1 MKISAPREMAPG
13 ERRVALVPETAS
25 RFVKNGHEVL
35 VQAGAGIGASFPDAA
50 YVKAGARIVPDAVAA
65 AGAADVYACVG
76 KPGPDSIV
84 ALRPGSVVIGLLD
97 VRRDPATLRA
107 LAERGVSAFGLEM
120 VPRIARAQ
128 RVDVLSSQA
137 SVAGYKAALIAANAL
152 AKYLP
157 MMVTAAGTTPPAKA
171 LVLGAGV
178 AGLQAIATAR
188 RLGAVVEAFDV
199 RAAVKE
205 QVASLGGKFL
215 ELAPADAEAAGGYAR
230 AQTEEEQSR
239 MREALKPHIA
249 DADVVITTAAVP
261 GRRAPLLV
269 TADAVRA
276 MRPGS
281 VIVDLA
287 AESGG
292 NCELTKPGE
301 TVTVDGV
308 TVHGPLNLPA
318 SMANHA
324 SQLFSRNI
332 AALLELL
339 IDRERNLKIDF
350 KDEVVDTMC
359 VTHEGKIRH
368 SLGESGR

>member
-1 MKISAPREMAPG
+1 MKISAPREIAPG
-13 ERRVALVPETAS
+13 ERRVAMVPETAS
-25 RFVKNGHEVL
+25 RLVKSGHEVL
-35 VQAGAGIGASFPDAA
+35 IQSGAGAEASFPDTAFQ
-50 YVKAGARIVPDAVAA
+50 KAGAQIVPDAVAA
-65 AGAADVYACVG
+65 AAPADFYVCVG
-76 KPGPDSIV
+76 KPGPDAIV

-97 VRRDPATLRA
+97 VRRDPLTLRA
-107 LAERGVSAFGLEM
+107 LAERGVTAFSLEL

-137 SVAGYKAALIAANAL
+137 SVAGYKAALIAANSL

-205 QVASLGGKFL
+205 QVISLGARFIEIGP
-215 ELAPADAEAAGGYAR
+215 PADAEAAGGYAR
-230 AQTEEEQSR
+230 AQTEEEQAR
-239 MREALKPHIA
+239 LREALKTHIA
-249 DADVVITTAAVP
+249 DADVVITTAAIP
-261 GRRAPLLV
+261 GRRAPLLI

-281 VIVDLA
+281 VVVDLA

-292 NCELTKPGE
+292 NCELTRPGE
-301 TVTVDGV
+301 TLTVDGV
-308 TVHGPLNLPA
+308 TVHGPLN
-318 SMANHA
+318 
-324 SQLFSRNI
+324 
-332 AALLELL
+332 
-339 IDRERNLKIDF
+339 
-350 KDEVVDTMC
+350 
-359 VTHEGKIRH
+359 
-368 SLGESGR
+368 